1 MRKQFSN
8 KEILTY
14 ATSLKKVFLDSDKDI
29 ELPIKANFYLQKNMK
44 TLMDAA
50 QEIDDARLNIGK
62 KYGVLDSSTE
72 TYSIT
77 EPDKLEQAR
86 QDLNNLLSLDQ
97 IIEIYP
103 IFLSDLKNT
112 KLTTTQMNAMFFMI
126 EEDDE
131 IEYEDD
137 EE

>member
-14 ATSLKKVFLDSDKDI
+14 ATALIKNFLNPEKEI
-29 ELPIKANFYLQKNMK
+29 ELPIKANFYLQKNIK
-44 TLMDAA
+44 ILTEAA
-50 QEIDDARLNIGK
+50 QEIEEARIKIGQ
-62 KYGVLDSSTE
+62 KYGTLNVQDE

-77 EPDKLEQAR
+77 ETSNFEQAKK
-86 QDLNNLLSLDQ
+86 DLNNLLSLDQ
-97 IIEIYP
+97 ILEIYP
-103 IFLSDLKNT
+103 IFLSDLKDT
-112 KLTTTQMNAMFFMI
+112 KLTTSQMNALFFMI
-126 EEDDE
+126 EEDDI